1 MRLKI
6 FKNRQQAG
14 RRLANEVARHRYSVA
29 RNWCAHA
36 ARTRHRCSGRGD
48 APEVVRNERLIRELG
63 ISEDEFIEEHSGSSR
78 SSRHAASYGSQ
89 DAPAFP

>member
-1 MRLKI
+1 MRSRDI
-6 FKNRQQAG
+6 GIVSQEIGAPMQPE
-14 RRLANEVARHRYSVA
+14 LAIGAVVD
-29 RNWCAHA
+29 
-36 ARTRHRCSGRGD
+36 GD